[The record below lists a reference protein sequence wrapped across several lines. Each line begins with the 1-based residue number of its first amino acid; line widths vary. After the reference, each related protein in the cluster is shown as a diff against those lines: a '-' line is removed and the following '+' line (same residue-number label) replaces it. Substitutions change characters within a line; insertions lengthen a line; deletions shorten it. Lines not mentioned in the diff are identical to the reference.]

1 MPRPVICGWRLV
13 WVTGTPSPSR
23 RSPAP
28 CPPPLRARL
37 LLCLE
42 GERPRPR
49 RRGFHPGSRT
59 RSSRLQPPRFALFW
73 RREKRWGKG
82 IAPPPPLCGSV
93 GTRVR
98 VSPPPPRPA
107 AAGDEGIPRK
117 PPPARLSPRRA
128 DTRGEDHRRAPPAWP
143 GGSARG
149 RPRPAAPG
157 GGGGSTPSAGA
168 AAPVGGWARPRCP
181 APRTSPPG
189 GSAEPGRCSPG
200 SGPRRRGFRGEL
212 RFPGPPAARPGR
224 GKGRAVNQCASAGV
238 ATRGSP
244 PPPRPPPRP
253 ANNKCF
259 RGLKAGRQVSCG
271 RAVRG

>member
-1 MPRPVICGWRLV
+1 MDNHVISTHPCNSHFQQGRGYPMPRPVICGWRLV

-98 VSPPPPRPA
+98 VFPPPPAPRGCRGRGHPAQTAAGTTLTAPRGHAWGGPPPRTSRLARRQRPRPAPPGSPRRRRRHPQRRGRGARRGVGPPAPPRPA
-107 AAGDEGIPRK
+107 HFPAGG
-117 PPPARLSPRRA
+117 LCRA
-128 DTRGEDHRRAPPAWP
+128 WEM
-143 GGSARG
+143 
-149 RPRPAAPG
+149 
-157 GGGGSTPSAGA
+157 
-168 AAPVGGWARPRCP
+168 
-181 APRTSPPG
+181 
-189 GSAEPGRCSPG
+189 
-200 SGPRRRGFRGEL
+200 
-212 RFPGPPAARPGR
+212 
-224 GKGRAVNQCASAGV
+224 
-238 ATRGSP
+238 
-244 PPPRPPPRP
+244 
-253 ANNKCF
+253 
-259 RGLKAGRQVSCG
+259 
-271 RAVRG
+271 